1 MLMAMTLAAFPWFII
16 PAVSKSC
23 APPLERQT
31 SIQAPRH
38 QSGIRYA
45 ATVFVLVFFEELMR
59 FLLFYTLTRA
69 GVCSQWN
76 FSTVPRPNLVLNYS
90 NNACAHNWAR
100 MRSQLGVLT
109 PSFS

>member
-23 APPLERQT
+23 APPLERPT

-69 GVCSQWN
+69 GACSDAATTL
-76 FSTVPRPNLVLNYS
+76 S
-90 NNACAHNWAR
+90 AR
-100 MRSQLGVLT
+100 LRLGVT
-109 PSFS
+109 

>member
-16 PAVSKSC
+16 PAVSKSY
-23 APPLERQT
+23 APAIRLRWVSQT
-31 SIQAPRH
+31 SPHYHRR
-38 QSGIRYA
+38 RYA

-76 FSTVPRPNLVLNYS
+76 FSTVPRPDLVPNYS